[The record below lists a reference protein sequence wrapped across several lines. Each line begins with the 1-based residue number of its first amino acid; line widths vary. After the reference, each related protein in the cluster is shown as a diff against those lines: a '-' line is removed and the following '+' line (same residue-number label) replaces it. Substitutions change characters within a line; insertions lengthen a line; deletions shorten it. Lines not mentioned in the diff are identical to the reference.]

1 MREEIRNWIEQ
12 AKRDLKSAENSLKS
26 KDYYLC
32 AFMCQQAAEKGLKAL
47 IIKKE
52 KKLIKMHDLVI
63 LGRKIGLPE
72 NLLLNCEKLSK
83 VYIESRYGI
92 LENEPPY
99 KKFKEKDALEFIF
112 IAKEILEWLKKK
124 I

>member
-26 KDYYLC
+26 EDYYLC

-83 VYIESRYGI
+83 VYRIQIWNFR
-92 LENEPPY
+92 
-99 KKFKEKDALEFIF
+99 K
-112 IAKEILEWLKKK
+112 
-124 I
+124 